1 MNTAVRSLSY
11 LAIATALAGCGG
23 GSSGGGG
30 SSPSLSGTP
39 VTITTANGDEVAGE
53 VATAADSAVGTG
65 NLGPTMLPTAV
76 VISGGP
82 DTPSLAEVA
91 RDQLARAAEAAASA
105 APHVASGIL
114 IEDSIDCSGGGRIV
128 FSFDDADD
136 DLELSSGDTMSI
148 DFRNCVET
156 GLTMDGG
163 MSLTGVSITGDYT
176 LEMAGSFAAAFDFNN
191 LSMSFEGQ
199 TMSIDGD
206 MSISSSTADGI
217 TLATDVS
224 GQSLTLSAGVDTVRL
239 ESYVFSS
246 TEDGMGYSLEET
258 GRLLSSALDGSVQFE
273 TLAPLTGF
281 DIELDYPSGGGP
293 LVITGAAGGTVTL
306 TPQGGDMVEVAID
319 TNGDDSPE
327 SIQTL
332 TWDELTAM

>member
-11 LAIATALAGCGG
+11 LAIATALAACGG

-30 SSPSLSGTP
+30 SGPSLSGTP
-39 VTITTANGDEVAGE
+39 VTITTANGDVVAGE

-76 VISGGP
+76 VISGGA

-91 RDQLARAAEAAASA
+91 RDQLTRAAEAAASA
-105 APHVASGIL
+105 APHVASGFL

-128 FSFDDADD
+128 FSFDDADNNA
-136 DLELSSGDTMSI
+136 ELSSGDTMSI

-163 MSLTGVSITGDYT
+163 MALTGVSITGDYT
-176 LEMAGSFAAAFDFNN
+176 LTSAGSFAAAFDFND

-206 MSISSSTADGI
+206 MSLSSSNDGV
-217 TLATDVS
+217 TLVTDVS

-239 ESYVFSS
+239 ESYLFSY
-246 TEDGMGYSLEET
+246 TQDGMGYSLEET

-273 TLAPLTGF
+273 TLAPLTGL

-293 LVITGAAGGTVTL
+293 LVITGADGGTVTL
-306 TPQGGDMVEVAID
+306 TPQGGGMVEVAID
-319 TNGDDSPE
+319 TNGDDTPE